1 MGPALR
7 LTLSRVGVRSEAAGG
22 SAIPP
27 SRDGFTS
34 RAATRGNSR
43 RSEPARVEATGKVA
57 LRLPGGM
64 PQGLPGANFG
74 LSSAAGC
81 RYKRGMKNR
90 ASTSLL
96 LALALPAAPV
106 LGAAAGPLALH
117 PDNPHY
123 FLFRGQPAV
132 LVTSGEHYGA
142 VLNRDFDYVKYVDA
156 LAKDGLNLTR
166 TFVGSYV
173 EPSGA
178 FNIAQNT
185 LAPATGRFICPW
197 ARSDTPGYA
206 NGGNKFDLT
215 KWDDA
220 YFARLKDFVK
230 QAGKRG
236 VVVEV
241 NLFCPFYEETQW
253 KLSPQ
258 NAANNVNGIGTVAR
272 TNVYT
277 LDRHGGLLA
286 VHEALAR
293 KLVTEL
299 NAFDNVYYE
308 ICNEPYFGGVTLE
321 WQHHIAD
328 VIAAKEKSLANQH
341 LISRNVANGSAKID
355 HPHPAISIFNFHYA
369 YPPDAV
375 GMNFALNKV
384 IGDNETGF
392 RGTNDLPYRAEAW
405 HFMLAGGGLY
415 NNLDYSFTVGHE
427 DGTFVYPAKQP
438 GGGNPAFR
446 RQIGALKRFIESF
459 DFLRMQPLPNAP
471 TPAPGFNTR
480 VLVEPGRA
488 CAVYVSR
495 SLDDKKPPAAPAD
508 QTVVVAL
515 DLPAGT
521 YQVEWL
527 NPVTGVKTKRP
538 KIKHGGGYLRLDS
551 PSFRDDV
558 ALKAVR
564 TGK

>member
-1 MGPALR
+1 
-7 LTLSRVGVRSEAAGG
+7 
-22 SAIPP
+22 
-27 SRDGFTS
+27 
-34 RAATRGNSR
+34 
-43 RSEPARVEATGKVA
+43 
-57 LRLPGGM
+57 
-64 PQGLPGANFG
+64 
-74 LSSAAGC
+74 
-81 RYKRGMKNR
+81 MKHR
-90 ASTSLL
+90 CSTSLL
-96 LALALPAAPV
+96 LALTLPAAPL
-106 LGAAAGPLALH
+106 LGAAARPLALH

-123 FLFRGQPAV
+123 FLFRGRPTV
-132 LVTSGEHYGA
+132 LVTSAEHYGA
-142 VLNRDFDYVKYVDA
+142 VLNRDFDYVKYLDA
-156 LAKDGLNLTR
+156 LAKDDLNLTR

-178 FNIAQNT
+178 FNISRNT
-185 LAPATGRFICPW
+185 LAPAPGRFICPW

-220 YFARLKDFVK
+220 YFQRLADFVK

-258 NAANNVNGIGTVAR
+258 NAVNNVNGIGTVAR

-286 VHEALAR
+286 VHDALTR
-293 KLVTEL
+293 KVVAEL

-321 WQHHIAD
+321 WQHRIAE
-328 VIAAKEKSLANQH
+328 VIAATESSLPNRH

-355 HPHPAISIFNFHYA
+355 PPHPVISIFNFHYA

-375 GMNFALNKV
+375 AMNYGLNKV

-427 DGTFVYPAKQP
+427 DGTFVYPATQP

-446 RQIGALKRFIESF
+446 RQIGALKRFIEDF
-459 DFLRMQPLPNAP
+459 DFLRMKLLPNAA
-471 TPAPGFNTR
+471 TSAAGFSTR

-495 SLDDKKPPAAPAD
+495 SLDDKKGGGAVAD

-515 DLPAGT
+515 DLPAGA
-521 YQVEWL
+521 YQLEWL
-527 NPVTGVKTKRP
+527 NPVTGLSVKPP
-538 KIKHGGGYLRLDS
+538 KVKHVGGILRLDS
-551 PSFRDDV
+551 PPFRDDV
-558 ALKAVR
+558 ALKVVR